1 MKADIRRKHTARI
14 GAGCCW
20 VGIVI
25 VLFMGSFGT
34 VLAEPAIENLSILV
48 PAEHGGG
55 LDLTARALGEVLQS
69 NGAVGSV
76 ELEYSPGA
84 GGLIGLADF
93 ISSRKGQ
100 GNALMVGS
108 LFTVGAVVPNRAA
121 VTLLDSTPIA
131 RLTWDDTVIAVPAT
145 SRIHTASDLIEALSS
160 VPDSVSWVGGSSG
173 GVDQM
178 LLLQL
183 AKELGVAS
191 SRLHYTALPGGGEVG
206 TALLGGKYTAG
217 LSGYSEFEDLV
228 KEGKLRILLVTSKGS
243 LNDTGAP
250 SFDELGL
257 KIDRLNWRGVF
268 AAPGIDADQRAV
280 LIDLMEQVV
289 ASEEWKRRLKEYHWR
304 DAFLAGREFRK
315 FVQSEQS
322 RAASDFLAL
331 QQASGSDGKIVNRVL
346 ARRYVWAIV
355 LGVLSILLIAMMY
368 VLQSS
373 ARHREAGLQDAFE
386 RATGMANLRAEEL
399 ERALAG
405 IHAQIDAEFDN
416 WQLSSAERDIALLM
430 LKGLRFK
437 DIAEARGTSERTVR
451 QQAQMVYRKSGLK
464 GRSDLAAFF
473 IEDFMQSINTG
484 SGLDSD
490 PSGPDSS

>member
-1 MKADIRRKHTARI
+1 MGRI
-14 GAGCCW
+14 TSSITW
-20 VGIVI
+20 LNV
-25 VLFMGSFGT
+25 VLLLCLCLPGPAEAEAE
-34 VLAEPAIENLSILV
+34 AEPEFDELSILV

-55 LDLTARALGEVLQS
+55 LDLTARALADVLQS
-69 NGAVGSV
+69 SGAVKSV
-76 ELEYSPGA
+76 DLDYSPGA

-93 ISSRKGQ
+93 ISSRKGE

-108 LFTVGAVVPNRAA
+108 LFTVGAVIPNRAA

-131 RLTWDDTVIAVPAT
+131 RLTWDDTVIAVPAN
-145 SRIHTASDLIEALSS
+145 SRIHSASDLIEALSS
-160 VPDSVSWVGGSSG
+160 VPDSVSWVGGSTG

-228 KEGKLRILLVTSKGS
+228 KEGKLRVLVVTSKGPW
-243 LNDTGAP
+243 NDPDVP
-250 SFDELGL
+250 SFEELGL

-268 AAPGIDADQRAV
+268 AAPDIDSRQRAT
-280 LIDLMEQVV
+280 LIALIEAAVS
-289 ASEEWKRRLKEYHWR
+289 SEEWQQSLEKYHWR
-304 DAFLAGREFRK
+304 DAFLTGREFSI
-315 FVQSEQS
+315 FVQSEQE
-322 RAASDFLAL
+322 RAASDFRAL
-331 QQASGSDGKIVNRVL
+331 QNSGGGDGKVLERVL
-346 ARRYVWAIV
+346 ARRYVWAIA
-355 LGVLSILLIAMMY
+355 LGILSILLLAILY
-368 VLQSS
+368 FLQTN

-405 IHAQIDAEFDN
+405 IHAQIDSEFDN
-416 WQLSSAERDIALLM
+416 WQLSAAERDVALLM

-437 DIAEARGTSERTVR
+437 DIADARGTSERTVR

-473 IEDFMQSINTG
+473 IEDFMQSINTE
-484 SGLDSD
+484 SGLNPETPKD
-490 PSGPDSS
+490 